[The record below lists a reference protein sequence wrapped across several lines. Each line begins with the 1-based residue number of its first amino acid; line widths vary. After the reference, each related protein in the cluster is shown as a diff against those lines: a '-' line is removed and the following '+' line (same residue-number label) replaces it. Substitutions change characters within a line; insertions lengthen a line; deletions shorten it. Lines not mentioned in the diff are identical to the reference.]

1 MNNLNI
7 DKKLPLMKENT
18 LNKDNNNSIYTINS
32 NNSIKRPSKLFSI
45 NNDEEKNKSSTNNL
59 NESLKLNNIKIK
71 KRLIPKLKISNKS

>member
-1 MNNLNI
+1 
-7 DKKLPLMKENT
+7 MKENT

-32 NNSIKRPSKLFSI
+32 NNSIKRPSELFSI
-45 NNDEEKNKSSTNNL
+45 NNDEAKNKSLTNNL